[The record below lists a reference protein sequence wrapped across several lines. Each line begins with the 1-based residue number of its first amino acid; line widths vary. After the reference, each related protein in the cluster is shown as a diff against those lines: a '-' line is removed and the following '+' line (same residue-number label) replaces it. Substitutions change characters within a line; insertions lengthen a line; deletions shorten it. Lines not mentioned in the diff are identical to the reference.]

1 MSLLTD
7 ILNRYLGAGI
17 NAPAAQA
24 QDDFDHVARHVPN
37 DILSQGIST
46 ALGSPQ
52 TPPAGELVS
61 QMFEASTPEQRAAML
76 NQLISA
82 LGPNAP
88 SVLGGLLANAGVSGA
103 GGMPTITPNEA
114 SRVRSEQVQ
123 DVVTQAQ
130 QRQPDILGNLG
141 DFYAQHSGLVKTLGS
156 AALAIA
162 LAKISARMKG
172 R

>member
-37 DILSQGIST
+37 DVLSQGIST

-114 SRVRSEQVQ
+114 SRVRPEQVQ
-123 DVVTQAQ
+123 DVVTGFTES
-130 QRQPDILGNLG
+130 RRRCRL
-141 DFYAQHSGLVKTLGS
+141 
-156 AALAIA
+156 AAELDVHAA
-162 LAKISARMKG
+162 SRDVLHRWAHCVERHGTGTAVL
-172 R
+172 